1 MRLRITFAKTDEMR
15 FTGHLDL
22 HRTWERI
29 FRRAGLP
36 LAYSQGFHPQPR
48 INLASALP
56 LGFTSEAEIAD
67 VWLEE
72 QLSLQQVREALV
84 PALPPG
90 LKLINVQE
98 ADLHGPSLQT
108 LVTASEYVVT
118 LLDPVDKL
126 DERLTELLNESSLPR
141 ERRNKQYDLRP
152 LILELARLPDDEQ
165 GRGCLKMRLA
175 AEDGATGRP
184 EEVLNALDITP
195 EAARV
200 HRTCLFFQPAS
211 NPPEVVN

>member
-29 FRRAGLP
+29 FRRAELP

-56 LGFTSEAEIAD
+56 LGFTSQAELAD

-72 QLSLQQVREALV
+72 TLPLDQVMQALKR
-84 PALPPG
+84 ALPPG
-90 LKLINVQE
+90 LNLIDVKE
-98 ADLHGPSLQT
+98 ADSKSPSLQT
-108 LVTASEYVVT
+108 QVIASEYIVT
-118 LLDPVDKL
+118 LLDTVDKL
-126 DERLTELLNESSLPR
+126 DERLAEVLSSTELLR
-141 ERRNKQYDLRP
+141 ERRNKKYDLRP
-152 LILELARLPDDEQ
+152 LIQELTRLPDDEN
-165 GRGCLKMRLA
+165 GRRCLRMRLA

-184 EEVLNALDITP
+184 EEVLNALDISP

-200 HRTCLFFQPAS
+200 HRTKLYFRQDGNPAE
-211 NPPEVVN
+211 N

>member
-56 LGFTSEAEIAD
+56 LGFTSEAELAD

-72 QLSLQQVREALV
+72 TLPLEQIWEALK

-90 LKLINVQE
+90 LSLIDIQE
-98 ADLHGPSLQT
+98 ADLRAPSLQT
-108 LVTASEYVVT
+108 QVVASEYIVT
-118 LLDPVDKL
+118 LLDPVDHL
-126 DERLTELLNESSLPR
+126 DEHLVEVMKASSLLR
-141 ERRNKQYDLRP
+141 DRRGKKYDLRP
-152 LILELARLPDDEQ
+152 LIMELTRLPDDEK
-165 GRGCLKMRLA
+165 GRGRLKMRLA
-175 AEDGATGRP
+175 AEEGATGRP
-184 EEVLNALDITP
+184 EEVLNALDIAP

-200 HRTCLFFQPAS
+200 HRTALYFQPIGKS
-211 NPPEVVN
+211 P